1 MSSTPPPPEPY
12 NPPPTT
18 RAEASQTGYTA
29 PPAAPA
35 DRTPGT
41 KGSRRLGVIAFV
53 VALVGIVVGSILAFI
68 GGMQSGSLAQYASMT
83 DGTTTIDPNTLPPG
97 AEQIAISAGLF
108 SVAGFLVWG
117 VLALWGFI
125 QGIVAA
131 VKNRGRGWG
140 ITAIIL
146 AVLGGIV
153 VFVFLGIG
161 TAIGAA
167 PYL

>member
-1 MSSTPPPPEPY
+1 MSSTPPPPEPHT
-12 NPPPTT
+12 PPPAT
-18 RAEASQTGYTA
+18 RAEASQAAYTA
-29 PPAAPA
+29 PPA
-35 DRTPGT
+35 TPTGQTSAT
-41 KGSRRLGVIAFV
+41 KGPRKLGVIAFV
-53 VALVGIVVGSILAFI
+53 VALAGIVLGSILAFI
-68 GGMQSGSLAQYASMT
+68 GGIQSGSLAQYASMA

-97 AEQIAISAGLF
+97 AEQIGIAAGLF

-140 ITAIIL
+140 IAAIIL

-153 VFVFLGIG
+153 VFVSLGIG
-161 TAIGAA
+161 AGIGAA